1 MKPFYIDGGKVY
13 PYSLLVEEID
23 KETDY
28 CPLYKTSDTYAY
40 WKNLLK
46 ALICGYPVTL
56 LDSDMSPNE
65 IVGIDSTR
73 LNVFVDIEHEP
84 VKTVE
89 RLVDLVKGSKSE
101 IAIFT
106 SGTTG
111 QPKKIVHTVASLTR
125 TTRAGDK
132 YWDNIW
138 GFAYNPTHM
147 AGLQVFFQ
155 AFENMNT
162 VVNLFGKSRKEIY
175 NIILRHRIT
184 HLSATPT
191 FYRLLLPVEES
202 CPSVIRATLGGERS
216 DERLYDTVRLVFP
229 NAKVNN
235 IYASTE
241 AGSLFSSQDDCF
253 RIPESIRDR
262 IKVSEHELLIH
273 KSLLGTSEKMILIE
287 DWYHSGDIVE
297 WVDKDNGVFR
307 FVSRK
312 NEMIN
317 VGGYKVNPEEVEDA
331 LMCVDGIRL
340 AMVYGRSN
348 SVLGSVVCADVVL
361 ESGSRLDAVG
371 IRRTMQDRLQD
382 FKIPRRVRIVDALP
396 LTRTGKLKRS

>member
-1 MKPFYIDGGKVY
+1 MKSFYIDGGKVY
-13 PYSLLVEEID
+13 SYSLLVEEID
-23 KETDY
+23 KETSY

-40 WKNLLK
+40 LKNLLK
-46 ALICGYPVTL
+46 ALVGGCPVTL

-65 IVGIDSTR
+65 IGGIDNTC
-73 LNVFVDIEHEP
+73 LNVFVGIEHEP
-84 VKTVE
+84 VRTVE

-125 TTRAGDK
+125 MVRMGEK
-132 YWDNIW
+132 YRNDVW

-147 AGLQVFFQ
+147 AGLQVFSQ
-155 AFENMNT
+155 ALENMNT
-162 VVNLFGKSRKEIY
+162 IVNLFGKSRKEIY
-175 NIILRHRIT
+175 DMIRRHGIS

-216 DERLYDTVRLVFP
+216 DGPLYDTVRKIFP
-229 NAKVNN
+229 NAQVNN

-241 AGSLFSSQDDCF
+241 AGALFSSQDDCF

-262 IKVSEHELLIH
+262 IKVVEQELLIY
-273 KSLLGTSEKMILIE
+273 KSLLGTSDNMPLQE
-287 DWYHSGDIVE
+287 DYYHSGDIVE
-297 WVDKDNGVFR
+297 WVDEDKGVFR

-312 NEMIN
+312 NGMIN
-317 VGGYKVNPEEVEDA
+317 ASGYKVTPEEVEAA
-331 LMCVDGIRL
+331 LMSVAGIRQAL
-340 AMVYGRSN
+340 VYGKSN
-348 SVLGSVVCADVVL
+348 SVLGNVVCADVVL
-361 ESGSRLDAVG
+361 EPGSHLDAVG
-371 IRRTMQDRLQD
+371 IRQSMQGRLQD
-382 FKIPRRVRIVDALP
+382 FKIPRRIRIVDALP

>member
-13 PYSLLVEEID
+13 SYSLLVEEID
-23 KETDY
+23 KETGY

-46 ALICGYPVTL
+46 ALAGGQPVTL
-56 LDSDMSPNE
+56 LDSDMSPDE
-65 IVGIDSTR
+65 IAGIDIAR
-73 LNVFVDIEHEP
+73 LNVSVGIEHEP
-84 VKTVE
+84 VRTVE
-89 RLVDLVKGSKSE
+89 RLIAAVKDSKSE

-125 TTRAGDK
+125 TTRIGEK
-132 YWDNIW
+132 YRNDVW

-155 AFENMNT
+155 AFENRNT
-162 VVNLFGKSRKEIY
+162 MVNLFGKGRTEIY
-175 NIILRHRIT
+175 DMIRWHQIT

-202 CPSVIRATLGGERS
+202 CPGVIRATVGGERS
-216 DERLYDTVRLVFP
+216 DEKLYDDIKKIFP
-229 NAKVNN
+229 NARVNN

-241 AGSLFSSQDDCF
+241 AGTLFSSQDDCF
-253 RIPESIRDR
+253 RIPEAIRDR
-262 IKVSEHELLIH
+262 IKVAEQELLIH
-273 KSLLGTSEKMILIE
+273 KSLLGTSDDMPLHE
-287 DWYHSGDIVE
+287 DYYHSGDIVE
-297 WVDKDNGVFR
+297 WVNEDKGVFR

-312 NEMIN
+312 NGMIN
-317 VGGYKVNPEEVEDA
+317 AGGYKVNPEEVEAA
-331 LMCVDGIRL
+331 LMSVAGIRQAL
-340 AMVYGRSN
+340 VYGRSN
-348 SVLGSVVCADVVL
+348 SVLGNVVCADVVP
-361 ESGSRLDAVG
+361 EPGSRIDAIE
-371 IRRTMQDRLQD
+371 IRQAMQGRLQD
-382 FKIPRRVRIVDALP
+382 FKIPRRIRIVEALP